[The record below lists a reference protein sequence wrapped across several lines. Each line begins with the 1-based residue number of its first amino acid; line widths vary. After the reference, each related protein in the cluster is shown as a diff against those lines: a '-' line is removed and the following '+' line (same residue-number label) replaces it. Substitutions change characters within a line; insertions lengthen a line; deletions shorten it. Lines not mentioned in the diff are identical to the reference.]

1 MIMEKKKKKQLVD
14 LSALDLHIAQ
24 GLAVRLT
31 HSYLFLH
38 DGLLTV
44 EHLLK
49 MAAQA
54 QRLQVTA
61 ARLESTPAVDI
72 IQSFIDTD

>member
-1 MIMEKKKKKQLVD
+1 MD